1 MVTRSL
7 RYGRNDCYPDG
18 RRRYWR
24 EGVLLPIRNWVI
36 ETIARMVQ
44 VGRGDGGSSKETLA
58 GWNKLVPSLGM
69 VPSFFGN
76 DFFFWKRDLPFLL
89 EKLLLAMQ
97 HFQVRGKKGGVN

>member
-7 RYGRNDCYPDG
+7 RYGRNDCYPGG

-44 VGRGDGGSSKETLA
+44 VGRGDGGEFEGNS
-58 GWNKLVPSLGM
+58 GWMEQTRSE
-69 VPSFFGN
+69 FGN
-76 DFFFWKRDLPFLL
+76 GPFLLWKRFFFWKRDLPFLL